1 MSVELGANK
10 SDQLHAKEGTCF
22 SHFRFTISRIRS
34 NDKARK
40 DTKTTRTDSQTA
52 YRRVVMIVVPTV
64 PFLDHWPP
72 KRPNKAIYRFYHPIL
87 TLRALLPTKWHTAVY
102 YAGIMLWGFRWLPVG
117 TPHLIPFKDYK
128 PWRKFES
135 PIYPES
141 SWHSSNFTAKI
152 SSSCLK
158 NEALHLA
165 FQVDQRKYQNL
176 WILSL

>member
-22 SHFRFTISRIRS
+22 SHFHFTISKIRS

-52 YRRVVMIVVPTV
+52 
-64 PFLDHWPP
+64 
-72 KRPNKAIYRFYHPIL
+72 
-87 TLRALLPTKWHTAVY
+87 AVY
-102 YAGIMLWGFRWLPVG
+102 YALGIQPHRIFGWLPVG

-135 PIYPES
+135 AIYPES
-141 SWHSSNFTAKI
+141 SCHSSNFTAKI

-158 NEALHLA
+158 HEALHLA

-176 WILSL
+176 WILSLSLSWPLHTCHFALCEVLFGF